1 MNRMNKKSHSE
12 QTITAMKKKQNI
24 IRSAGQPIGDLSVDR
39 VERISQMAHAME
51 RAAQGIVMLAMTIGD
66 ELLAEKASRPHGEFL
81 PWLESNIERMG
92 LRSSRTARDYMKLA
106 TNREQI
112 EQQTGITSLRAAFK
126 MLGRGE
132 SNPSD
137 ASDRSDKAAPE
148 PNEQITGAGVVI
160 DPIDLNS
167 INQRSRRGFAVHHVP
182 DTLGIAPE
190 HLHAILQ
197 WYESKELAAEFRAA
211 TGSAKPKAKKPAA
224 RISAV
229 IKPKAKRELERR
241 AKRVDMTQGQLI
253 ESLLA
258 FADQV
263 ESQIKSNR

>member
-1 MNRMNKKSHSE
+1 MNKKSHSE
-12 QTITAMKKKQNI
+12 QTIAAMKNKQNI
-24 IRSAGQPIGDLSVDR
+24 IRSTGQAIGDLSVDR

-66 ELLAEKASRPHGEFL
+66 ELLAEKASRSHGEFI

-92 LRSSRTARDYMKLA
+92 LRSARTARDYMKLA

-132 SNPSD
+132 SDP
-137 ASDRSDKAAPE
+137 SDKAAPE
-148 PNEQITGAGVVI
+148 PNEPIMAADVVKGNREI
-160 DPIDLNS
+160 EPIDLNT

-182 DTLGIAPE
+182 DTLGITPD

-241 AKRVDMTQGQLI
+241 AKRAEMTQGQLI
-253 ESLLA
+253 EQLLQ

>member
-12 QTITAMKKKQNI
+12 QTIAAMKNKQNI
-24 IRSAGQPIGDLSVDR
+24 IRSTGQAIGDLSVDR

-66 ELLAEKASRPHGEFL
+66 ELLAEKASRPHGEFI
-81 PWLESNIERMG
+81 PWLDSNIERMG
-92 LRSSRTARDYMKLA
+92 LRSARTARDYMKLA

-132 SNPSD
+132 SDP
-137 ASDRSDKAAPE
+137 SDKAAPE
-148 PNEQITGAGVVI
+148 PNEPIMAAGVVI
-160 DPIDLNS
+160 DPIDLNT

-182 DTLGIAPE
+182 DALGIAPN

-211 TGSAKPKAKKPAA
+211 TGSVKPKAKKPAA

-241 AKRVDMTQGQLI
+241 AKRAEMTQGQLI
-253 ESLLA
+253 EQLLQ